1 MDCYCLRFIF
11 LDLEI
16 DFLNFDVKF
25 ETKLSVK
32 HLILNKSSKNSKMA
46 FQSSTDYSLF
56 TYVRVF

>member
-1 MDCYCLRFIF
+1 MDCSRFIF

-32 HLILNKSSKNSKMA
+32 HLILNKSS
-46 FQSSTDYSLF
+46 
-56 TYVRVF
+56 